1 MDHLSTDDQQW
12 QTKALQLAEKKSSFD
27 VHDLKAG
34 ADTTFVIELANK
46 YAYPRPVRRA
56 GAGFY
61 VLGRRSSDGS
71 GIHDPGSRRRDR
83 CGFYRGRNQQRWPD
97 ELVGRRAT
105 TFGYLILAILFYFL
119 PGGH

>member
-1 MDHLSTDDQQW
+1 MRATKPDLTMLPYIKSSVRSQEIMDHLSTDDQQW

-71 GIHDPGSRRRDR
+71 GIHDPGSRRRD
-83 CGFYRGRNQQRWPD
+83 
-97 ELVGRRAT
+97 
-105 TFGYLILAILFYFL
+105 
-119 PGGH
+119 